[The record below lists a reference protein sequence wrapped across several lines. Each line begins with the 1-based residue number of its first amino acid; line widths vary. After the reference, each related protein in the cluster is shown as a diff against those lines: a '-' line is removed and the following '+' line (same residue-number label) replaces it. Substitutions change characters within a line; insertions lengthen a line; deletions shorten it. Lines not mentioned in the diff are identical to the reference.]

1 GHAPIVRLARGVLP
15 GPVLVT
21 TRPRNGDFHEVR
33 FMVGATTAR
42 EGRQIL
48 ASHQPTPLVAHPP
61 SFHPEETDM
70 TWTTPAACD
79 FRFGFE
85 ITMYIAAR

>member
-1 GHAPIVRLARGVLP
+1 
-15 GPVLVT
+15 LVT
-21 TRPRNGDFHEVR
+21 TRPSNGDFHEAR
-33 FMVGATTAR
+33 IMVLAMTAR
-42 EGRQIL
+42 APAPTLHPHQHTLFAVSPASTTPPEGDL
-48 ASHQPTPLVAHPP
+48 
-61 SFHPEETDM
+61 M